1 MKAQTR
7 IMPMPMPD
15 MNMLLNISEVG
26 VLSAGR
32 MPSLARKRSPA
43 VNGAP
48 GATAIS
54 LKLRCPLMVM
64 EGISMT
70 PIDRPSMRHNAV
82 SIDPGF
88 VTELAGGGG
97 G

>member
-1 MKAQTR
+1 M
-7 IMPMPMPD
+7 
-15 MNMLLNISEVG
+15 S
-26 VLSAGR
+26 SGR

-54 LKLRCPLMVM
+54 LKLRRPFIII

-70 PIDRPSMRHNAV
+70 PIVRSSMRHNAV
-82 SIDPGF
+82 SIDTDF
-88 VTELAGGGG
+88 VSESSGGVGG
-97 G
+97 